1 MWDWIKDLPFSI
13 EVWKISTM
21 FLLVAVAYL
30 SKTYKDYDKLRN
42 ITDSKIN
49 ELHGMVK
56 NIEESIDEIMEVVES
71 TNEKMVDI
79 RVQYEKISLTIDK
92 FINVITTTDE
102 IGVRQKEQLDLLNKI
117 VQNFRAHDIC
127 NIKETIEVTNDK
139 DENIN
144 LKKLLNM
151 ICDEYE
157 LHKKE

>member
-1 MWDWIKDLPFSI
+1 MWDLIKDWPFSI
-13 EVWKISTM
+13 EVWKVSTM

-30 SKTYKDYDKLRN
+30 SKSYKDYDKLRN
-42 ITDSKIN
+42 VTDDKVN
-49 ELHGMVK
+49 DLHGMVK
-56 NIEESIDEIMEVVES
+56 NIEESIEEIMEAVEQ

-79 RVQYEKISLTIDK
+79 RIQYEKISLTIDK

-127 NIKETIEVTNDK
+127 NINETIEITNDK
-139 DENIN
+139 DETIN